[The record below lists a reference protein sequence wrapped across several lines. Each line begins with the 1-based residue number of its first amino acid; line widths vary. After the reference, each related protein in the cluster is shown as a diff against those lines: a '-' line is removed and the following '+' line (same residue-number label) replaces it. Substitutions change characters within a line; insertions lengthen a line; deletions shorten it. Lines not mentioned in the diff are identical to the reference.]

1 MDVSEISRLSVS
13 ALKKT
18 AQAAAPGEIDDL
30 IRALS
35 SDPRA
40 GVRKLAQQLEREQ
53 ARQQAWVLKAKEM
66 QRVEQGLRLRGFEK
80 ICGMDEVG
88 RGPLAGPVACAAVV
102 MPASSAI
109 LRVDDSKK
117 LSAKLREELAEAIKA
132 EAVAWAVATEPESVI
147 DAVNI
152 LEATKRAMGSAASK
166 LTVGPDILLIDAL
179 TIPSNIPVKAVVHGD
194 ATCYSIA
201 AASIV
206 AKVYRDAL
214 MRRYDE
220 QYPQYGFARNMGYG
234 TAEHIAAIKKY
245 GPCPIHRQ
253 SFIKHFL

>member
-1 MDVSEISRLSVS
+1 MDVSEISRLSVA
-13 ALKKT
+13 ALKKA
-18 AQAAAPGEIDDL
+18 AQATAPGEIDDL

-35 SDPRA
+35 SDSRA
-40 GVRKLAQQLEREQ
+40 GVRKLAQQLTREQ
-53 ARQQAWVLKAKEM
+53 ERQRAWAAKTTEM
-66 QRVEQGLRLRGFEK
+66 QRVEKALRTRGFDK

-88 RGPLAGPVACAAVV
+88 RGPLAGPVAAAAVIL
-102 MPASSAI
+102 PASSAI

-152 LEATKRAMGSAASK
+152 LEATKMAMGAAVKK
-166 LTVGPDILLIDAL
+166 LAPAPDILLIDAL
-179 TIPSNIPVKAVVHGD
+179 TIPSAVPVKAVIHGD